1 AQRLCVRL
9 SATEF
14 DSTAPSPGIDSFMQ
28 LYPVVLCPIVDPML
42 QLYSL
47 VDVVRYHLDA
57 NPPAVQ
63 RIDGHVTMTLAGIAA
78 CDMDNLLLEPRP
90 ACKRECSIICSPVT
104 RVICRVLATPDGPC
118 KLFLQSVRL

>member
-1 AQRLCVRL
+1 MLSRRLWNYFPDAKVPHLKCCIIHPEYHARSWLRDYVVRL
-9 SATEF
+9 SATQF

-28 LYPVVLCPIVDPML
+28 LYPVVLCPIVDPKL

-63 RIDGHVTMTLAGIAA
+63 RIDGHVTMTLVGIAA
-78 CDMDNLLLEPRP
+78 
-90 ACKRECSIICSPVT
+90 
-104 RVICRVLATPDGPC
+104 
-118 KLFLQSVRL
+118 